1 MERPQ
6 PLEICGA
13 ASLDDAYADVV
24 SWVHRDADE
33 GIRCGCAAYCS
44 LRRSRW
50 HHDRQVMRAYRLIT
64 TVLPQDFFQSG
75 VKTYQDMSEYMEE
88 VGVHL
93 VGRPWVDCLINPS
106 LLALQLLH
114 TQRNNDFPLH
124 HVSLET
130 MMPYYF
136 AAST

>member
-1 MERPQ
+1 MERPL

-13 ASLDDAYADVV
+13 ASRDDAYADVV
-24 SWVHRDADE
+24 FWVHRDGDE
-33 GIRCGCAAYCS
+33 GIICGCAAHCS

-64 TVLPQDFFQSG
+64 TVLLHDFFQSG
-75 VKTYQDMSEYMEE
+75 AKTYQDLSEYMEA

-93 VGRPWVDCLINPS
+93 VGRLWVDCLIKPS

-114 TQRNNDFPLH
+114 AQRNGDFLLQ

-130 MMPYYF
+130 MMPYYV
-136 AAST
+136 AACT